1 MGYKVPLSEFV
12 VLRMMLALERCQL
25 ERRRGAVIGNQLA
38 ATRWALPGWAAKC
51 QWHLLE
57 WQ

>member
-1 MGYKVPLSEFV
+1 
-12 VLRMMLALERCQL
+12 MMLALERCQL